1 MVKFYVSWDGGRGK
15 YVMGTLVIQ
24 RDLLGVTPVLA
35 HTAGLQLNK
44 LKHTLGTQA
53 CTQNARTQQ

>member
-1 MVKFYVSWDGGRGK
+1 MVKFYVSWGVGGGE

-24 RDLLGVTPVLA
+24 RDLLGAVPVLT
-35 HTAGLQLNK
+35 HTAGLQINK

-53 CTQNARTQQ
+53 CTRHARTQQ